1 MRAYERDLFSYLC
14 SISDEWHSKTGKS
27 LGLYAAVSPHPNP
40 LPVGEGDK
48 NSLAVAE
55 SRTEFLFDVA
65 NRNRGPQAGSPLG

>member
-40 LPVGEGDK
+40 LPVGEDK

-55 SRTEFLFDVA
+55 STRRAPNFLSM
-65 NRNRGPQAGSPLG
+65 SPGL